1 MIRLYILYFIFVN
14 LILTTNLYA
23 YLDPGSS
30 GSILSV
36 ILGAIITAWG
46 YILFKWREFKDF
58 LKKKF
63 KKKKS

>member
-1 MIRLYILYFIFVN
+1 MIKLYLYFIFIN
-14 LILTTNLYA
+14 LIFTTNAYA

-36 ILGAIITAWG
+36 ILGAIVTVWG

-63 KKKKS
+63 KKNKS